1 MYDHHSRKK
10 ILRWLASHLSAR
22 LHVFSGR
29 IGARA
34 VACVSV
40 CEGREEEGRTRTH
53 AWPPHGAVAAVDRIP
68 ARTAER
74 EGRAISR
81 HRLTGGYMVG
91 LGRLADG
98 VCLTNSSSGTGGGP
112 GYNSFGAPP
121 PPPAPEGEGLFP
133 ADKSDSD
140 VSVAERSS
148 GDGIDGGRRD
158 RGSASGGGGRQAIVT
173 AGLFVWAAAASLAA
187 ALLATSRAGDLDA
200 SGDKGTAAAAAAT
213 ATTKPTRTSSPGS
226 FATRTT
232 ASNTAAG
239 GGGGGGGGG
248 GASGPNVNGNSD
260 SNGNGNGKSN
270 SWCLPNAAHQSF
282 SGVVLKE
289 DDGVM
294 PQGEWEGEHWW
305 YHDEITNGFHMS
317 VTIGG
322 DTYGFWDLG
331 IIGAAGNTE
340 YVAAY
345 KGDRCLFYE
354 EKVQPGLTPFDE
366 DVTCR
371 GSAWAGNVTLKEEVE
386 FGYGT
391 KAERWAGT
399 IVDDED
405 NEYGGLP
412 PGTESLVDLQRNP
425 DDQGEVRL
433 LYHRVVA
440 PTNGVLGWASGDS
453 LSFDL
458 VFTNLDMMAANDVLD
473 LVKVPSICEVMAG
486 EFHDQQAR
494 DNAGGAGGGE
504 GRERS

>member
-1 MYDHHSRKK
+1 
-10 ILRWLASHLSAR
+10 
-22 LHVFSGR
+22 
-29 IGARA
+29 
-34 VACVSV
+34 
-40 CEGREEEGRTRTH
+40 
-53 AWPPHGAVAAVDRIP
+53 
-68 ARTAER
+68 
-74 EGRAISR
+74 
-81 HRLTGGYMVG
+81 MVG
-91 LGRLADG
+91 LGRPADG
-98 VCLTNSSSGTGGGP
+98 LRLTNNSSGTGGGP

-121 PPPAPEGEGLFP
+121 PPPAPEGEGLFS

-140 VSVAERSS
+140 IGVAERSND
-148 GDGIDGGRRD
+148 GDGVDGGRRD

-173 AGLFVWAAAASLAA
+173 AGLFVWAAVASLAA

-213 ATTKPTRTSSPGS
+213 TTTQPTTRTSSPGS

-232 ASNTAAG
+232 ASNTASAAG

-248 GASGPNVNGNSD
+248 GSSGPKVNGNSD
-260 SNGNGNGKSN
+260 NGKSN

-305 YHDEITNGFHMS
+305 YHDEITNGFHMA

-354 EKVQPGLTPFDE
+354 EKVQPGSTPFDE

-371 GSAWAGNVTLKEEVE
+371 GSAWAGNVTLK
-386 FGYGT
+386 
-391 KAERWAGT
+391 
-399 IVDDED
+399 
-405 NEYGGLP
+405 
-412 PGTESLVDLQRNP
+412 
-425 DDQGEVRL
+425 
-433 LYHRVVA
+433 
-440 PTNGVLGWASGDS
+440 
-453 LSFDL
+453 
-458 VFTNLDMMAANDVLD
+458 
-473 LVKVPSICEVMAG
+473 
-486 EFHDQQAR
+486 
-494 DNAGGAGGGE
+494 
-504 GRERS
+504 